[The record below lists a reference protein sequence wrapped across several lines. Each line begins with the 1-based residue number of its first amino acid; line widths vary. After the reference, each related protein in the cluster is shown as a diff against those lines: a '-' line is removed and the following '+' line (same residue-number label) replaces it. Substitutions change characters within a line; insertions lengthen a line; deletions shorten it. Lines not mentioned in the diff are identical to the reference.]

1 MLQRMRE
8 GAQGLGAKIIVGII
22 CFVLVVFGFGAF
34 NFLSE
39 NEPRAASVNDD
50 EITVRELQIETQRQ
64 KRNLQSRMG
73 DEVDPELI
81 DNLVS
86 QQTVLDSLINRT
98 LLRQTAEELALVG
111 LAESFR
117 KELIDNPNF
126 QVEGVFNQS
135 MYRSTLQNLGYSP
148 QSFQSAM
155 ETDAQLSQLVE
166 VYQDTAFTT
175 GRELR
180 DAASMLNQ
188 TRDVAYMIIDGA
200 MFEDRVGVSETEIVD
215 FYEMHT
221 DQFVTEES
229 FDLAYVEFS
238 DHDRRNEIDISVED
252 VRSAYESAKA
262 ASESNDRRRAS
273 HILLEVNENRS
284 LVVALEEMS
293 NIRSRVIGGEDFS
306 TLAKELSEDPGS
318 GSAGGDLGVAGR
330 GAFVSDFEDVLWS
343 LATGDVSLPFQTE
356 FGVHLVKLVE
366 IEAVEFPSFD
376 DEQSAMRE
384 TLLTERAGRLFEER
398 LAAVDKLAFE
408 ETDSLQPI
416 ADTHALEIKTV
427 EGLTR
432 SEGAGVFASTK
443 VRQRVLEIDV
453 IDNGFNSRPILIED
467 THAVVVR
474 LVDRTASKQRSLNE
488 VREQIIAQLKQDKV
502 DEQVLTMVRDTVVR
516 LENEES
522 ASDVA
527 ARVGATWVRSDD
539 ATRAV
544 DNVPTPILQQAFE
557 LAVPGE
563 RSRSVGETQL
573 EDGKRAIVLVTN
585 ANLGDFGATT
595 EFERLQLTDQLTDFF
610 GQRDFEGLIQTLRSD
625 ASIETGVTVTAN

>member
-1 MLQRMRE
+1 MRD

-34 NFLSE
+34 NFFTE

-50 EITVRELQIETQRQ
+50 EITVRELEIETQRQ

-73 DEVDPELI
+73 DEVSPELI

-98 LLRQTAEELALVG
+98 LLRQTAEDLALVG

-126 QVEGVFNQS
+126 QVDGVFNQS
-135 MYRSTLQNLGYSP
+135 IYRSTLQNLGYSP

-188 TRDVAYMIIDGA
+188 TRDVAYMIIDTA
-200 MFEDRVGVSETEIVD
+200 MFEDRVGVSETEIAD

>member
-1 MLQRMRE
+1 MLQKMRD

-34 NFLSE
+34 NFLAE

-50 EITVRELQIETQRQ
+50 EITVRELEIETQRQ

-73 DEVDPELI
+73 DEVSPELI

-98 LLRQTAEELALVG
+98 LLRQTAEDLALVG

-126 QVEGVFNQS
+126 QVDGVFNQS
-135 MYRSTLQNLGYSP
+135 IYRSTLQNLGYSP

-188 TRDVAYMIIDGA
+188 TRDVAYMIIDAA
-200 MFEDRVGVSETEIVD
+200 MFEDRVGVSETEIAD

-544 DNVPTPILQQAFE
+544 DNVPTPILKQAFE

>member
-1 MLQRMRE
+1 MRD

-34 NFLSE
+34 NFLAE

-50 EITVRELQIETQRQ
+50 EITVRELEIETQRQ

-73 DEVDPELI
+73 DEVSPELI

-98 LLRQTAEELALVG
+98 LLRQTAEDLALVG

-126 QVEGVFNQS
+126 QVDGVFNQS
-135 MYRSTLQNLGYSP
+135 IYRSTLQNLGYSP

-188 TRDVAYMIIDGA
+188 TRDVAYMIIDAA
-200 MFEDRVGVSETEIVD
+200 MFEDRVGVSETEIAD

-398 LAAVDKLAFE
+398 LATVDKLAFE

-432 SEGAGVFASTK
+432 SEGVGVFASTK

>member
-1 MLQRMRE
+1 MRD

-34 NFLSE
+34 NFLAE

-50 EITVRELQIETQRQ
+50 EITVRELEIETQRQ

-73 DEVDPELI
+73 DEVSPELI

-98 LLRQTAEELALVG
+98 LLRQTAEDLALVG

-126 QVEGVFNQS
+126 QVDGVFNQS
-135 MYRSTLQNLGYSP
+135 IYRSTLQNLGYSP

-188 TRDVAYMIIDGA
+188 TRDVAYMIIDTA
-200 MFEDRVGVSETEIVD
+200 MFEDRVGVSETEIAD

>member
-1 MLQRMRE
+1 MLQKMRD

-34 NFLSE
+34 NFLAE

-50 EITVRELQIETQRQ
+50 EITVRELEIETQRQ

-73 DEVDPELI
+73 DEVSPELI

-98 LLRQTAEELALVG
+98 LLRQTAVDLSLVG

-126 QVEGVFNQS
+126 QVDGVFNQS
-135 MYRSTLQNLGYSP
+135 IYRSTLQNLGYSP

-175 GRELR
+175 GREIR
-180 DAASMLNQ
+180 DAAAMLNQ
-188 TRDVAYMIIDGA
+188 TRDVAYMIIDVA
-200 MFEDRVGVSETEIVD
+200 MFEDRVEVSETEIVD

-238 DHDRRNEIDISVED
+238 DHDRRGEIDISVED

-432 SEGAGVFASTK
+432 SEGVGVFASTK

>member
-73 DEVDPELI
+73 DEVSPELI

-98 LLRQTAEELALVG
+98 LLRQTAEDLSLVG

-126 QVEGVFNQS
+126 QVDGVFNQS
-135 MYRSTLQNLGYSP
+135 IYRSTLQNLGYSP

-188 TRDVAYMIIDGA
+188 TRDVAYMIIDTA
-200 MFEDRVGVSETEIVD
+200 MFEDRVGVSETEIAD

>member
-1 MLQRMRE
+1 MLQKMRD

-34 NFLSE
+34 NFLAE

-50 EITVRELQIETQRQ
+50 EITVRELEIETQRQ

-73 DEVDPELI
+73 DEVSPELI

-111 LAESFR
+111 SAESFR

-126 QVEGVFNQS
+126 QVDGVFNQS
-135 MYRSTLQNLGYSP
+135 IYRSTLQNLGYSP

-188 TRDVAYMIIDGA
+188 TRDVAYMIIDTA
-200 MFEDRVGVSETEIVD
+200 MFEDRVGVSETEIAD

-416 ADTHALEIKTV
+416 ADIHALEIKTV

-432 SEGAGVFASTK
+432 SEGVGVFASTK

>member
-1 MLQRMRE
+1 MRD

-34 NFLSE
+34 NFLAE

-50 EITVRELQIETQRQ
+50 EITVRELEIETQRQ

-73 DEVDPELI
+73 DEVSPELI

-86 QQTVLDSLINRT
+86 QRTVLDSLINRT
-98 LLRQTAEELALVG
+98 LLRQTAEDLALVG

-126 QVEGVFNQS
+126 QVDGVFNQS
-135 MYRSTLQNLGYSP
+135 IYRSTLQNLGYSP

-188 TRDVAYMIIDGA
+188 TRDVAYMIIDAA
-200 MFEDRVGVSETEIVD
+200 MFEDRVGVSETEIAD

>member
-73 DEVDPELI
+73 DEVSPELI

-175 GRELR
+175 GREIR

-188 TRDVAYMIIDGA
+188 TRDVAYMIIDVA
-200 MFEDRVGVSETEIVD
+200 MFEDRVEVSETEIVD

-238 DHDRRNEIDISVED
+238 DHDRRSEIDISVED

-488 VREQIIAQLKQDKV
+488 VREQIIAQLKQDKA

>member
-1 MLQRMRE
+1 MRD

-34 NFLSE
+34 NFLAE

-50 EITVRELQIETQRQ
+50 EITVRELEIETQRQ

-73 DEVDPELI
+73 DEVSPELI

-98 LLRQTAEELALVG
+98 LLRQTAEDLSLVG

-126 QVEGVFNQS
+126 QVDGVFNQS
-135 MYRSTLQNLGYSP
+135 IYRSTLQNLGYSP

-188 TRDVAYMIIDGA
+188 TRDVAYMIIDAA
-200 MFEDRVGVSETEIVD
+200 MFEDRVGVSETEIAD

>member
-1 MLQRMRE
+1 MLQKMRD

-34 NFLSE
+34 NFLAE

-50 EITVRELQIETQRQ
+50 EITVRELEIETQRQ

-73 DEVDPELI
+73 DEVSPELI

-98 LLRQTAEELALVG
+98 LLRQTAEDLALVG

-126 QVEGVFNQS
+126 QVDGVFNQS
-135 MYRSTLQNLGYSP
+135 IYRSTLQNLGYSP

-166 VYQDTAFTT
+166 VYQDTSFTT

-188 TRDVAYMIIDGA
+188 TRDVAYMIIDTA
-200 MFEDRVGVSETEIVD
+200 MFEDRVGVSETEIAD

-432 SEGAGVFASTK
+432 SEGVGVFASTK

>member
-1 MLQRMRE
+1 MRD

-34 NFLSE
+34 NFLAE

-50 EITVRELQIETQRQ
+50 EITVRELEIETQRQ

-73 DEVDPELI
+73 DEVSPELI

-98 LLRQTAEELALVG
+98 LLRQTAEDLALVG

-126 QVEGVFNQS
+126 QVDGVFNQS
-135 MYRSTLQNLGYSP
+135 IYRSTLQNLGYSP

-188 TRDVAYMIIDGA
+188 TRDVAYMIIDTA
-200 MFEDRVGVSETEIVD
+200 MFEDRVGVSETEIAD

-432 SEGAGVFASTK
+432 SEGVGVFASTK

-502 DEQVLTMVRDTVVR
+502 DEQVLTMVRDMVVR

>member
-1 MLQRMRE
+1 MRD

-34 NFLSE
+34 NFLAE

-50 EITVRELQIETQRQ
+50 EITVRELEIETQRQ

-98 LLRQTAEELALVG
+98 LLRQTAEDLSLVG

-126 QVEGVFNQS
+126 QVDGVFNQS
-135 MYRSTLQNLGYSP
+135 IYRSTLQNLGYSP

-166 VYQDTAFTT
+166 VYQDTSFTT

-188 TRDVAYMIIDGA
+188 TRDVAYMIIDTA
-200 MFEDRVGVSETEIVD
+200 MFEDRVGVSETEIAD

-432 SEGAGVFASTK
+432 SEGVGVFASTK

>member
-1 MLQRMRE
+1 MRD

-34 NFLSE
+34 NFLAE

-50 EITVRELQIETQRQ
+50 EITVRELEIETQRQ

-73 DEVDPELI
+73 DEVSPELI

-98 LLRQTAEELALVG
+98 LLRQTAEDLALVG

-126 QVEGVFNQS
+126 QVDGVFNQS
-135 MYRSTLQNLGYSP
+135 IYRSTLQNLGYSP

-188 TRDVAYMIIDGA
+188 TRDVAYMIIDAA
-200 MFEDRVGVSETEIVD
+200 MFEDRVGVSETEIAD

-432 SEGAGVFASTK
+432 SEGVGVFASTK

-502 DEQVLTMVRDTVVR
+502 DEQVLTMVRDMVVR

>member
-1 MLQRMRE
+1 MLQKMRD

-34 NFLSE
+34 NFLAE

-50 EITVRELQIETQRQ
+50 EITVRELEIETQRQ

-73 DEVDPELI
+73 DEVSPELI

-98 LLRQTAEELALVG
+98 LLRQTAEDLSLVG

-126 QVEGVFNQS
+126 QVDGVFNQS
-135 MYRSTLQNLGYSP
+135 IYRSTLQNLGYSP

-188 TRDVAYMIIDGA
+188 TRDVAYMIIDTA
-200 MFEDRVGVSETEIVD
+200 MFEDRVGVSETEIAD

>member
-1 MLQRMRE
+1 MRD

-34 NFLSE
+34 NFLAE

-50 EITVRELQIETQRQ
+50 EITVRELEIETQRQ

-73 DEVDPELI
+73 DEVSPELI

-98 LLRQTAEELALVG
+98 LLRQTAEDLALVG

-126 QVEGVFNQS
+126 QVDGVFNQS
-135 MYRSTLQNLGYSP
+135 IYRSTLQNLGYSP

-155 ETDAQLSQLVE
+155 ETDSQLSQLVE

-188 TRDVAYMIIDGA
+188 TRDVAYMIIDAA
-200 MFEDRVGVSETEIVD
+200 MFEDRVGVSETEIAD

-229 FDLAYVEFS
+229 F

-432 SEGAGVFASTK
+432 SEGVGVFASTK

-544 DNVPTPILQQAFE
+544 DNVPTPILQRAFE

>member
-1 MLQRMRE
+1 MLQKMRE

-34 NFLSE
+34 NFFAG

-50 EITVRELQIETQRQ
+50 EITVRELEIETQRQ

-73 DEVDPELI
+73 DEVSPELI

-98 LLRQTAEELALVG
+98 LLRQTAEDLALVG

-126 QVEGVFNQS
+126 QVDGVFNQS
-135 MYRSTLQNLGYSP
+135 IYRSTLQNLGYSP

-188 TRDVAYMIIDGA
+188 TRDVAYMIIDAA
-200 MFEDRVGVSETEIVD
+200 MFEDRVGVSETEIAD

-318 GSAGGDLGVAGR
+318 GSAGGALGVAGR

-474 LVDRTASKQRSLNE
+474 LVDRMASKQRSLNE

>member
-1 MLQRMRE
+1 MRD

-34 NFLSE
+34 NFLAE

-50 EITVRELQIETQRQ
+50 EITVRELEIETQRQ

-73 DEVDPELI
+73 DEVSPELI

-98 LLRQTAEELALVG
+98 LLRQTAEDLSLVG

-126 QVEGVFNQS
+126 QVDGVFNQS
-135 MYRSTLQNLGYSP
+135 IYRSTLQNLGYSP

-188 TRDVAYMIIDGA
+188 TRDVAYMIIDAA
-200 MFEDRVGVSETEIVD
+200 MFEDRVGVSETEIAD

-293 NIRSRVIGGEDFS
+293 DIRRRVLGGEDFS

-432 SEGAGVFASTK
+432 SEGVGVFASTK

>member
-1 MLQRMRE
+1 MLQKMRD

-34 NFLSE
+34 NFLAE

-50 EITVRELQIETQRQ
+50 EITVRELEIETQRQ

-73 DEVDPELI
+73 DEVSPELI

-98 LLRQTAEELALVG
+98 LLRQTAEDLALVG

-126 QVEGVFNQS
+126 QVDGVFNQS
-135 MYRSTLQNLGYSP
+135 IYRSTLQNLGYSP

-188 TRDVAYMIIDGA
+188 TRDVAYMIIDAA
-200 MFEDRVGVSETEIVD
+200 MFEDRVGVSETEIAD

-432 SEGAGVFASTK
+432 SEGVGVFASTK

-544 DNVPTPILQQAFE
+544 DNVPTPILRQAFE

>member
-1 MLQRMRE
+1 MLQKMRD

-34 NFLSE
+34 NFLAE
-39 NEPRAASVNDD
+39 NEPRAASGNDD
-50 EITVRELQIETQRQ
+50 EITVRELEIETQRQ

-166 VYQDTAFTT
+166 IYQDTAFTT

-200 MFEDRVGVSETEIVD
+200 MFEDRVGVSETEIAD

-306 TLAKELSEDPGS
+306 TLAKDLSEDPGS

-443 VRQRVLEIDV
+443 VRQRVLEIDG

>member
-1 MLQRMRE
+1 MLQKMRD

-34 NFLSE
+34 NFLAE

-50 EITVRELQIETQRQ
+50 EITVRELEIETQRQ

-73 DEVDPELI
+73 DEVSPELI

-98 LLRQTAEELALVG
+98 LLRQTAEDLSLVG

-126 QVEGVFNQS
+126 QVDGVFNQS
-135 MYRSTLQNLGYSP
+135 IYRSTLQNLGYSP

-188 TRDVAYMIIDGA
+188 TRDVAYMIIDAA
-200 MFEDRVGVSETEIVD
+200 MFEDRVGVSETEIAD

-238 DHDRRNEIDISVED
+238 DHDRRNEIDISIED

-262 ASESNDRRRAS
+262 ASKSNDRRRAS

-293 NIRSRVIGGEDFS
+293 DIRSRVLSGEDFS

-516 LENEES
+516 LENEGS

>member
-1 MLQRMRE
+1 MRE
-8 GAQGLGAKIIVGII
+8 GAQGLGAKILVGII

-34 NFLSE
+34 NFLAE

-50 EITVRELQIETQRQ
+50 EITVRELEIETQRQ

-126 QVEGVFNQS
+126 QVDGVFNQS
-135 MYRSTLQNLGYSP
+135 IYRSTLQNLGYSP

-175 GRELR
+175 GREIR

-188 TRDVAYMIIDGA
+188 TRDVAYMIIDVA
-200 MFEDRVGVSETEIVD
+200 MFEDRVEVSETEIAD

-238 DHDRRNEIDISVED
+238 DHDSRNEIDISMED

-284 LVVALEEMS
+284 LVEALEEMS
-293 NIRSRVIGGEDFS
+293 DIRSRVLGGEDFS

-343 LATGDVSLPFQTE
+343 LTTGDVSLPFQTE
-356 FGVHLVKLVE
+356 FGVHLVKLVAV
-366 IEAVEFPSFD
+366 EAVEFPSFD
-376 DEQSAMRE
+376 DEQSAIRE
-384 TLLTERAGRLFEER
+384 TLLTERAERLFEER

-416 ADTHALEIKTV
+416 ADAHALEIKMV

-432 SEGAGVFASTK
+432 SEGVGVFASMK
-443 VRQRVLEIDV
+443 VRQGMLEIDV
-453 IDNGFNSRPILIED
+453 IDNGFNSRPILLED
-467 THAVVVR
+467 THAVVAR

-488 VREQIIAQLKQDKV
+488 VREQIVAQLKRDKT
-502 DEQVLTMVRDTVVR
+502 DEQVVTMIHDTVVR

-539 ATRAV
+539 ATRAA
-544 DNVPTPILQQAFE
+544 DSVPTPILQRAFE
-557 LAVPGE
+557 LAAPGE

-585 ANLGDFGATT
+585 ASLGDFGATT

-625 ASIETGVTVTAN
+625 ASIETGMTVTAN

>member
-1 MLQRMRE
+1 MRD

-34 NFLSE
+34 NFLAE

-50 EITVRELQIETQRQ
+50 EITVRELEIETQRQ

-73 DEVDPELI
+73 DEVSPELI

-98 LLRQTAEELALVG
+98 LLRQTAEDLSLVG

-126 QVEGVFNQS
+126 QVDGVFNQS
-135 MYRSTLQNLGYSP
+135 IYRSTLQNLGYSP

-188 TRDVAYMIIDGA
+188 TRDVAYMIIDTA
-200 MFEDRVGVSETEIVD
+200 MFEDRVGVSETEIAD

-416 ADTHALEIKTV
+416 ADTFALEIRTV

-432 SEGAGVFASTK
+432 SGGLGVFANVK
-443 VRQRVLEIDV
+443 VRQAVLEIDV

-467 THAVVVR
+467 THAVVAR

-502 DEQVLTMVRDTVVR
+502 DEQVLTMVRDMVVR

>member
-1 MLQRMRE
+1 LLQKMRD

-34 NFLSE
+34 NFLAE

-50 EITVRELQIETQRQ
+50 EITVRELEIETQRQ

-73 DEVDPELI
+73 DEVSPELI

-98 LLRQTAEELALVG
+98 LLRQTAEDLSLVG

-126 QVEGVFNQS
+126 QVDGVFNQS
-135 MYRSTLQNLGYSP
+135 IYRSTLQNLGYSP

-188 TRDVAYMIIDGA
+188 TRDVAYMIIDAA
-200 MFEDRVGVSETEIVD
+200 MFEDRVGVSETEIAD

>member
-1 MLQRMRE
+1 MRD

-34 NFLSE
+34 NFLTE

-50 EITVRELQIETQRQ
+50 EITVRELEIETQRQ

-73 DEVDPELI
+73 DEVSPELI

-98 LLRQTAEELALVG
+98 LLRQTAEDLALVG

-126 QVEGVFNQS
+126 QVDGVFNQS
-135 MYRSTLQNLGYSP
+135 IYRSTLQNLGYSP

-166 VYQDTAFTT
+166 VYQDTSFTT

-188 TRDVAYMIIDGA
+188 TRDVAYMIIDAA
-200 MFEDRVGVSETEIVD
+200 MFEDRVGVSETEIAD

>member
-1 MLQRMRE
+1 MLQKMRD

-34 NFLSE
+34 NFLAE

-50 EITVRELQIETQRQ
+50 EITVRELEIETQRQ

-73 DEVDPELI
+73 DEVSPELI

-98 LLRQTAEELALVG
+98 LLRQTAEDLALVG

-126 QVEGVFNQS
+126 QVDGVFNQS
-135 MYRSTLQNLGYSP
+135 IYRSTLQNLGYSP

-188 TRDVAYMIIDGA
+188 TRDVAYMIIDAA
-200 MFEDRVGVSETEIVD
+200 MFEDRVGVSETEIAD

-432 SEGAGVFASTK
+432 SEGVGVFASTK

-502 DEQVLTMVRDTVVR
+502 DEQVLTMVRDMVVR

-544 DNVPTPILQQAFE
+544 DNVPTPILRQAFE

>member
-1 MLQRMRE
+1 MRD

-34 NFLSE
+34 NFLAE

-50 EITVRELQIETQRQ
+50 EITVRELEIETQRQ

-73 DEVDPELI
+73 DEVSPELI

-98 LLRQTAEELALVG
+98 LLRQTAEDLALVG

-126 QVEGVFNQS
+126 QVDGVFNQS
-135 MYRSTLQNLGYSP
+135 IYRSTLQNLGYSP

-188 TRDVAYMIIDGA
+188 TRDVAYMIIDAA
-200 MFEDRVGVSETEIVD
+200 MFEDRVGVSETEIAD

-432 SEGAGVFASTK
+432 SEGVGVFASTK

-544 DNVPTPILQQAFE
+544 DNVPTPILQRAFE

>member
-1 MLQRMRE
+1 MLQKMRD

-34 NFLSE
+34 NFLAE

-50 EITVRELQIETQRQ
+50 EITVRELEIETQRQ

-73 DEVDPELI
+73 DEVSPELI

-98 LLRQTAEELALVG
+98 LLRQTAEDLALVG

-126 QVEGVFNQS
+126 QVDGVFNQS
-135 MYRSTLQNLGYSP
+135 IYRSTLQNLGYSP

-188 TRDVAYMIIDGA
+188 TRDVAYMIIDTA
-200 MFEDRVGVSETEIVD
+200 MFEDRVGVSETEIAD

-432 SEGAGVFASTK
+432 SEGVGVFASTK

-544 DNVPTPILQQAFE
+544 DNVPTPILQRAFE

>member
-1 MLQRMRE
+1 MRD

-34 NFLSE
+34 NFLAE

-50 EITVRELQIETQRQ
+50 EITVRELEIETQRQ

-73 DEVDPELI
+73 DEVSPELI

-98 LLRQTAEELALVG
+98 LLRQTAEDLALVG

-126 QVEGVFNQS
+126 QVDGVFNQS
-135 MYRSTLQNLGYSP
+135 IYRSTLQNLGYSP

-188 TRDVAYMIIDGA
+188 TRDVAYMIIDAA
-200 MFEDRVGVSETEIVD
+200 MFEDRVGVSETEIAD

>member
-1 MLQRMRE
+1 MRD

-34 NFLSE
+34 NFLAE

-50 EITVRELQIETQRQ
+50 EITVRELEIETQRQ

-73 DEVDPELI
+73 DEVSPELI

-98 LLRQTAEELALVG
+98 LLRQTAEDLALVG

-126 QVEGVFNQS
+126 QVDGVFNQS
-135 MYRSTLQNLGYSP
+135 IYRSTLQNLGYSP

-188 TRDVAYMIIDGA
+188 TRDVAYMIIDAA
-200 MFEDRVGVSETEIVD
+200 MFEDRVGVSETEIAD

-318 GSAGGDLGVAGR
+318 GSAGGDLGVAAR

-343 LATGDVSLPFQTE
+343 LTIGDVSLPFETE

-416 ADTHALEIKTV
+416 ADTYALEIKTV

-432 SEGAGVFASTK
+432 SEGVGVFASTK

-610 GQRDFEGLIQTLRSD
+610 GQRDFEGLIRTLRSD

>member
-1 MLQRMRE
+1 MLQKMRD

-34 NFLSE
+34 NFFAG

-50 EITVRELQIETQRQ
+50 EITVRELEIETQRQ
-64 KRNLQSRMG
+64 KRNLLSRMG
-73 DEVDPELI
+73 DEVDPKLI
-81 DNLVS
+81 DNLVG
-86 QQTVLDSLINRT
+86 QQAVLDSLINRT

-117 KELIDNPNF
+117 KELVDNPSF
-126 QVEGVFNQS
+126 QVDGVFNPS
-135 MYRSTLQNLGYSP
+135 IYRSTLQNLGYSP

-166 VYQDTAFTT
+166 IYQDTAFTT

-238 DHDRRNEIDISVED
+238 DHDRRNEIDISIED

-262 ASESNDRRRAS
+262 ASKSNDRRRAS

-293 NIRSRVIGGEDFS
+293 DIRSRVLSGEDFS

-318 GSAGGDLGVAGR
+318 GGAGGDLGVAGR

-343 LATGDVSLPFQTE
+343 LTTGDVSLPFQTE

-366 IEAVEFPSFD
+366 IETVEFPSFD
-376 DEQSAMRE
+376 AEQSAMRE
-384 TLLTERAGRLFEER
+384 TLLTDRAERLFEER

-427 EGLTR
+427 KGLTR
-432 SEGAGVFASTK
+432 SEGVGVFSNIK
-443 VRQRVLEIDV
+443 VRQGVLEIDV

-467 THAVVVR
+467 THAVVAR
-474 LVDRTASKQRSLNE
+474 LVDRTASKQRPLNE
-488 VREQIIAQLKQDKV
+488 VREQVIAQLKHDKA
-502 DEQVLTMVRDTVVR
+502 DEQVLTAIRDTVVR

-527 ARVGATWVRSDD
+527 ARMGATWVRSDD

-557 LAVPGE
+557 LAAPGE

-573 EDGKRAIVLVTN
+573 EDGNRAIVLVTN

-595 EFERLQLTDQLTDFF
+595 EFERLQLSDQLTDFF
-610 GQRDFEGLIQTLRSD
+610 GQRDFEGLMQTLRSD
-625 ASIETGVTVTAN
+625 ASIETGVTVAAN

>member
-1 MLQRMRE
+1 MLQKMRD

-34 NFLSE
+34 NFLAE

-50 EITVRELQIETQRQ
+50 EITVRELEIETQRQ

-73 DEVDPELI
+73 DEVSPELI

-98 LLRQTAEELALVG
+98 LLRQTAEDLALVG

-126 QVEGVFNQS
+126 QVDGVFNQS
-135 MYRSTLQNLGYSP
+135 IYRSTLQNLGYSP

-188 TRDVAYMIIDGA
+188 TRDVAYMIIDTA
-200 MFEDRVGVSETEIVD
+200 MFEDRVGVSETEIAD

-432 SEGAGVFASTK
+432 SEGVGVFASTK

-502 DEQVLTMVRDTVVR
+502 DEQVLTMVRDMVVR

>member
-1 MLQRMRE
+1 LLQKMRD

-34 NFLSE
+34 NFLAE

-50 EITVRELQIETQRQ
+50 EITVRELEIETQRQ

-73 DEVDPELI
+73 DEVSPELI

-98 LLRQTAEELALVG
+98 LLRQTAEDLALVG

-126 QVEGVFNQS
+126 QVDGVFNQS
-135 MYRSTLQNLGYSP
+135 IYRSTLQNLGYSP

-188 TRDVAYMIIDGA
+188 TRDVAYMIIDAA
-200 MFEDRVGVSETEIVD
+200 MFEDRVGVSETEIAD

-416 ADTHALEIKTV
+416 ADTYALEIKTV

-432 SEGAGVFASTK
+432 SEGVGVFASTK

>member
-1 MLQRMRE
+1 MLQKMRD

-34 NFLSE
+34 NFLAE

-50 EITVRELQIETQRQ
+50 EITVRELEIETQRQ

-73 DEVDPELI
+73 DEVSPELI

-98 LLRQTAEELALVG
+98 LLRQTAEDLSLVG

-126 QVEGVFNQS
+126 QVDGVFNQS
-135 MYRSTLQNLGYSP
+135 IYRSTLQNLGYSP

-188 TRDVAYMIIDGA
+188 TRDVAYMIIDAA
-200 MFEDRVGVSETEIVD
+200 MFEDRVGVSETEIAD

-318 GSAGGDLGVAGR
+318 GSAGGALGVAGR

>member
-1 MLQRMRE
+1 MRD

-34 NFLSE
+34 NFLAE

-50 EITVRELQIETQRQ
+50 EITVRELEIETQRQ

-73 DEVDPELI
+73 DEVSPELI

-98 LLRQTAEELALVG
+98 LLRQTAEDLALVG

-126 QVEGVFNQS
+126 QVDGVFNQS
-135 MYRSTLQNLGYSP
+135 IYRSTLQNLGYSP

-188 TRDVAYMIIDGA
+188 TRDVAYMIIDAA
-200 MFEDRVGVSETEIVD
+200 MFEDRVGVSETEIAD

-432 SEGAGVFASTK
+432 SEGVGVFASTK

-544 DNVPTPILQQAFE
+544 DNVPTPILRQAFE

>member
-1 MLQRMRE
+1 MLQKMRD

-34 NFLSE
+34 NFLAE

-50 EITVRELQIETQRQ
+50 EITVRELEIETQRQ

-73 DEVDPELI
+73 DEVSPELI

-98 LLRQTAEELALVG
+98 LLRQTAEDLALVG

-126 QVEGVFNQS
+126 QVDGVFNQS
-135 MYRSTLQNLGYSP
+135 IYRSTLQNLGYSP

-188 TRDVAYMIIDGA
+188 TRDVAYMIIDTA
-200 MFEDRVGVSETEIVD
+200 MFEDRVGVSETEIAD

-293 NIRSRVIGGEDFS
+293 DIRRRVLGGEDFS